1 MAITLTA
8 AQAAV
13 VTRAL
18 ADAEQCRR
26 DSVATWCADCAAM
39 RGRACPDHVAF
50 VAPADAYRNLA
61 AKFAHALAKSA
72 GRGVPAPRP
81 A

>member
-1 MAITLTA
+1 MAVTLTEA
-8 AQAAV
+8 SAEV

-18 ADAEQCRR
+18 VDAEQYRW
-26 DSVATWCADCAAM
+26 DSAVAWCADCAATQD
-39 RGRACPDHVAF
+39 GACLSHVAF

-61 AKFAHALAKSA
+61 AELAHALVKSA